1 SVIETLI
8 ERGGIGIVTT
18 HDLALTEIT
27 AQFGSQAKNVHFEDQ
42 LIDGK
47 MAFDYRMRPGIVE
60 HSNALELMKMMG
72 IELKALDTEA
82 DDPKSADLTQ

>member
-1 SVIETLI
+1 MIETLI

-27 AQFGSQAKNVHFEDQ
+27 DLFGDKARNVHFEDQ
-42 LIDGK
+42 LVDGK
-47 MAFDYRMRPGIVE
+47 MTFDYRMRPGVVE

-72 IELKALDTEA
+72 IQLKEVEI
-82 DDPKSADLTQ
+82 DPES